1 MQCSYGRSTVPKG
14 AIKIGGKYY
23 KAFTDEKKDFFS
35 ALSTC
40 NEKQGTLIEFRDK
53 SEAKALNVMQR
64 E

>member
-1 MQCSYGRSTVPKG
+1 MPKG
-14 AIKIGGKYY
+14 AIRIGGKYY
-23 KAFTDEKKDFFS
+23 KAFTDEKKDFYS

-40 NEKQGTLIEFRDK
+40 NEKRGTLIEFRDK

>member
-23 KAFTDEKKDFFS
+23 KAFTDEKKDFYS

-40 NEKQGTLIEFRDK
+40 NEKKGTLIEFRDK

>member
-1 MQCSYGRSTVPKG
+1 MPKG
-14 AIKIGGKYY
+14 AIKIGGQYY

-35 ALSTC
+35 ALATC
-40 NEKQGTLIEFRDK
+40 NERGGTLIEFRDK